1 MIHQE
6 EMSKLFQTAKSKYLE
21 AQKAREESSQLSE
34 YKDAQSLIE
43 IDDIIDGL
51 IFTSDGRIVSILEI
65 LPINYYEKEDATK
78 DRIAT
83 NFGFAFKQLPDD
95 GQFKVMY
102 INTNLD
108 QFERRIR
115 LEMKDETN
123 PRLKERVDDYI
134 EHVRFMQKKN
144 SMCRRFFFISEY
156 QGDDNKRV
164 TNEYQEI
171 YAMMMQNVRDTIIAF
186 SEMGNAVVNLCDD
199 SKDVCEILYQYFNP
213 KTAQSESLSQRIDKV
228 ISSASHFNQTPTLR
242 DFIAPRGIQFGK
254 WDYVAYDGYCHNYLV
269 LRENAYPTEVVAG
282 WLNNIISSMDNGD
295 LDIYYHKA
303 NSSFNDFLIDR
314 VDVLS
319 QSISYRHNDSEVDK
333 QQELSFKSQ
342 NARHL
347 KECIKNG
354 EDYYEV
360 CIIVT
365 LRANTARELNIKT
378 TSFIRKMKTSGYLF
392 DKCTLNVVNFFKMA
406 VPIHKVDNGIFKSHR
421 RNFTNSSLST
431 LYCFSS
437 YELFDRN
444 GLCLGCLNNNGTLFA
459 IDPFSKIYP
468 NPHIFIAG
476 TTGAGKS
483 YTEHNIL
490 SRMRMLGVRTM
501 CILPLKGHEYEDNI
515 NSLGGSYI
523 KIGPGEKNCIN
534 ICEIRPSDKI
544 NPASYTDDS
553 DMSEELKHVSSFLS
567 QKTTLLVNWAR
578 MLLDDKDSLSRE
590 EAGEL
595 NAAFTKVYNRFGITD
610 DNMSVFDENG
620 VIKKMPIIGDLYEEI
635 RTIPM
640 LSRVASAMKPW
651 VWGNCQNMNGPTNI
665 DLTNKVMAFD
675 VNEEIIGEELLPA
688 FMLICFDICYG
699 IAQRDLAEKCC
710 IVLDETWKFLMIPE
724 CAKYIFKMI
733 KILRA
738 YNTCL
743 ITATQDIEDCMQFPY
758 GRVLLTLSATIIYLR
773 MNKKEI
779 EAIERTVS
787 FSEQNKET
795 LKVLPSG
802 IGFYSANEDRVLVN
816 FELSD
821 LELEI
826 YEPNPKKKAE
836 LHAKRMA
843 KLANKVI
850 TD

>member
-378 TSFIRKMKTSGYLF
+378 TSFIRKMKSSGYLF

-437 YELFDRN
+437 YEMFDRN

-459 IDPFSKIYP
+459 IDPISKIYP

-501 CILPLKGHEYEDNI
+501 CILPLKGHEYEDN
-515 NSLGGSYI
+515 N
-523 KIGPGEKNCIN
+523 
-534 ICEIRPSDKI
+534 R
-544 NPASYTDDS
+544 
-553 DMSEELKHVSSFLS
+553 
-567 QKTTLLVNWAR
+567 
-578 MLLDDKDSLSRE
+578 SRR
-590 EAGEL
+590 
-595 NAAFTKVYNRFGITD
+595 K
-610 DNMSVFDENG
+610 
-620 VIKKMPIIGDLYEEI
+620 
-635 RTIPM
+635 
-640 LSRVASAMKPW
+640 
-651 VWGNCQNMNGPTNI
+651 
-665 DLTNKVMAFD
+665 
-675 VNEEIIGEELLPA
+675 
-688 FMLICFDICYG
+688 
-699 IAQRDLAEKCC
+699 
-710 IVLDETWKFLMIPE
+710 
-724 CAKYIFKMI
+724 
-733 KILRA
+733 
-738 YNTCL
+738 
-743 ITATQDIEDCMQFPY
+743 
-758 GRVLLTLSATIIYLR
+758 
-773 MNKKEI
+773 
-779 EAIERTVS
+779 
-787 FSEQNKET
+787 
-795 LKVLPSG
+795 
-802 IGFYSANEDRVLVN
+802 
-816 FELSD
+816 
-821 LELEI
+821 
-826 YEPNPKKKAE
+826 E
-836 LHAKRMA
+836 LH
-843 KLANKVI
+843 
-850 TD
+850 